1 MYNARGEEVTPM
13 TRLHPACDRHT
24 NLQMIPCSLKTT
36 TGQAHGYAHA
46 HAYVCPVPGCGR
58 LDDDTG
64 YFDAVETR
72 GLLGDSAPKNR
83 GNAARAT
90 IMKALEERVRPSIF
104 SYKQK

>member
-1 MYNARGEEVTPM
+1 MA
-13 TRLHPACDRHT
+13 RLHPACDRHA
-24 NLQMIPCSLKTT
+24 NLQMIACSLKTAT
-36 TGQAHGYAHA
+36 GYADG
-46 HAYVCPVPGCGR
+46 YVCPVPGCGR
-58 LDDDTG
+58 LHDDTG

-83 GNAARAT
+83 RNAARAT